1 MERVV
6 EEGTTEQERR
16 SQKMKILDSYLNEL
30 DELGV
35 EFTLSIENKFTN
47 RDGEDPFVR
56 VYWLH
61 IGLKCERFTTESA
74 LICCLENLITARSK
88 FVKHEDVIKEFE
100 IELDTKYSSA
110 SRMLAVEHPDQY
122 EEATLDY
129 ILRNYEET
137 SPGTY
142 RRKQNEQQ

>member
-1 MERVV
+1 
-6 EEGTTEQERR
+6 
-16 SQKMKILDSYLNEL
+16 MKILDSYLNEL

-35 EFTLSIENKFTN
+35 EYLLSIENKFTN
-47 RDGEDPFVR
+47 RKDADPFVR

-61 IGLKCERFTTESA
+61 INSICERFQTEED
-74 LICCLENLITARSK
+74 LARYLVDAIATKS
-88 FVKHEDVIKEFE
+88 VHATHEEVLKEFE

-110 SRMLAVEHPDQY
+110 SRMLAVEHPEQY
-122 EEATLDY
+122 EEATMDY